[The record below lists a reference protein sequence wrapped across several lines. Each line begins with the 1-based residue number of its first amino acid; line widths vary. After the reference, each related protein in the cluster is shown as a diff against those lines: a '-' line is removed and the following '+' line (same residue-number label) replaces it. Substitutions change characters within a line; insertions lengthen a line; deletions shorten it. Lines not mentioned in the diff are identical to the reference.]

1 MKQMTNWLERELTPR
16 SADAQDNDRH
26 APERTG
32 PRENGKEQRGAG
44 DNTPTQPTLISL
56 DKSWFE
62 TIETN
67 GFDPYNSGSFDSSK
81 TRSKK

>member
-1 MKQMTNWLERELTPR
+1 MKQMTNWLERELTR
-16 SADAQDNDRH
+16 RWAGAQENDRH
-26 APERTG
+26 APERVG
-32 PRENGKEQRGAG
+32 PRENGKEQIGVS
-44 DNTPTQPTLISL
+44 DNTPTQPTLMNL

-81 TRSKK
+81 SRSHK